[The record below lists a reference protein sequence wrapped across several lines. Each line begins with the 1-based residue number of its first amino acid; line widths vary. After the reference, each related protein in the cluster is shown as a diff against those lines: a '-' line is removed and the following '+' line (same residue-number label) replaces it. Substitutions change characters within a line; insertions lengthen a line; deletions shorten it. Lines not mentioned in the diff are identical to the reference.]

1 MSPDQAQAQ
10 SPLPDQPI
18 REGQLDE
25 DKGQDGQP
33 QDESPHL
40 MERETGFQERPKK
53 AKRQTGFPPKET
65 MHDDPRATPNNPEV
79 PVQHGSRARIF

>member
-25 DKGQDGQP
+25 DKGQDGHP
-33 QDESPHL
+33 QDESPKQGHL
-40 MERETGFQERPKK
+40 IGEGDGIPGEAEEGEAPDEIPAEGSDARRSKGNAQRP
-53 AKRQTGFPPKET
+53 
-65 MHDDPRATPNNPEV
+65 
-79 PVQHGSRARIF
+79 